1 MCSFSVHLE
10 TAQEWEE
17 IEYSGT
23 PKSPV
28 VERDST
34 EAALTIPEP
43 GDCFCCGSLKDY
55 TVYSLEE
62 FRKSLKISEDG
73 YILWALEKDEDLWD
87 HFNNWST
94 RILNYELISKSDENS
109 IDTQEIILVDTKE
122 PEKLINDNTTL
133 FNSEIE
139 WLN

>member
-1 MCSFSVHLE
+1 MAVAYAACVDYCYVAFPSTWQ

-34 EAALTIPEP
+34 EAAFTIPEP

-73 YILWALEKDEDLWD
+73 YIL
-87 HFNNWST
+87 
-94 RILNYELISKSDENS
+94 
-109 IDTQEIILVDTKE
+109 
-122 PEKLINDNTTL
+122 
-133 FNSEIE
+133 
-139 WLN
+139 